1 MTIAPVS
8 TTTAVLPTKS
18 LPDEDLGVMIY
29 GNIKIKDLDTGK
41 LLVNQR
47 A

>member
-1 MTIAPVS
+1 MQNKPSEQDKNPPTIQ
-8 TTTAVLPTKS
+8 
-18 LPDEDLGVMIY
+18 DENLGIMVY

-41 LLVNQR
+41 ILVNTR

>member
-1 MTIAPVS
+1 MQKQPEKPVKQEPQ
-8 TTTAVLPTKS
+8 LQ
-18 LPDEDLGVMIY
+18 DDNLGIMVY

-41 LLVNQR
+41 ILVNQR